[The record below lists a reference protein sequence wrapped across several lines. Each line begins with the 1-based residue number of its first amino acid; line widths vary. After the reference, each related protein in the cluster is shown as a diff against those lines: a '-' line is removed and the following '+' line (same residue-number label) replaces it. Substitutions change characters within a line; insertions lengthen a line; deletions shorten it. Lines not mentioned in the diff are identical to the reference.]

1 MTDSLTQSIGSET
14 HGRETI
20 HVRTEGRTVW
30 VTFDRPPLNVLDI
43 GTMKSLSRALGK
55 LLDPP
60 GGACDFL
67 IFSGAGP
74 NAFSAG
80 AEVADH
86 APDRV
91 GSMLAAFHH
100 VFRQLSRAD
109 CLTIAAVH
117 GHCLGGGMELASFCD
132 FVIATESAHFALPE
146 IKLGCFPPVAMITLP
161 ELVGPSAAMDL
172 ILTGRDVRVAEAKA
186 LGIVTR
192 VVADSTP
199 AAFPDKSVRDFL
211 GELRAL
217 SPAVLKLT
225 GRAMR
230 RRLREHFDGDL
241 GKIEQVYLNQLMKT
255 EDAREGIRAFME
267 KRPPSWRGR

>member
-1 MTDSLTQSIGSET
+1 MNDTLGTPAI
-14 HGRETI
+14 HGHEAVQ
-20 HVRTEGRTVW
+20 VRAEGRTVW
-30 VTFDRPPLNVLDI
+30 VTLDRPPLNVMDI
-43 GTMKSLSRALGK
+43 TTMKLFSRALGK

-67 IFSGAGP
+67 IFSGAGAK
-74 NAFSAG
+74 AFSAG

-100 VFRQLSRAD
+100 IFRQLARAD
-109 CLTIAAVH
+109 CITIAAVH
-117 GHCLGGGMELASFCD
+117 GHCLGGGMELATFCD
-132 FVIATESAHFALPE
+132 FVIATESARFGVPE

-161 ELVGPSAAMDL
+161 ELVGPRVAMDL
-172 ILTGRDVRVAEAKA
+172 ILTGREFGAAEAKT
-186 LGIVTR
+186 LGLVTR
-192 VVADSTP
+192 VVPDDAL
-199 AAFPDKSVRDFL
+199 DKSVRDLIAEF
-211 GELRAL
+211 RAL

-225 GRAMR
+225 ARAMR
-230 RRLREHFDGDL
+230 RRLRDEFENDL
-241 GKIEQVYLNQLMKT
+241 SKVEQVYLNQLMKT

>member
-1 MTDSLTQSIGSET
+1 MNDALSPSAAVESHRGDSVQF
-14 HGRETI
+14 RP
-20 HVRTEGRTVW
+20 EGRTVW
-30 VTFDRPPLNVLDI
+30 ITLDRPPLNIMDI
-43 GTMKSLSRALGK
+43 AMMKLMSRGLGK

-67 IFSGAGP
+67 VFTGAGP
-74 NAFSAG
+74 KGFSAG

-100 VFRQLSRAD
+100 IFRQLARAD
-109 CLTIAAVH
+109 CITIAAVH
-117 GHCLGGGMELASFCD
+117 GHCLGGGMELATFCD
-132 FVIATESAHFALPE
+132 FVVATESAQFGVPE
-146 IKLGCFPPVAMITLP
+146 IKLGCFPPVGMITLP
-161 ELVGPSAAMDL
+161 EIVGPHVAMDM
-172 ILTGRDVRVAEAKA
+172 ILTGREVSAAEAKT
-186 LGIVTR
+186 LGLVTR
-192 VVADSTP
+192 VVADD
-199 AAFPDKSVRDFL
+199 ALDKSVRDLIAEF
-211 GELRAL
+211 RAL

-230 RRLREHFDGDL
+230 RRLRDEFENDL
-241 GKIEQVYLNQLMKT
+241 SKVEQVYLNQLMKT

>member
-1 MTDSLTQSIGSET
+1 MNDSLSQTTATET
-14 HGRETI
+14 HGHEAV
-20 HVRTEGRTVW
+20 HVRAEGRTVW
-30 VTFDRPPLNVLDI
+30 VTLDRPPLNVLDI
-43 GTMKSLSRALGK
+43 TTMKVLSRALGK

-67 IFSGAGP
+67 VFSGAGP
-74 NAFSAG
+74 KAFSAG

-100 VFRQLSRAD
+100 VFRQLARAD
-109 CLTIAAVH
+109 CITIAAVH
-117 GHCLGGGMELASFCD
+117 GHCLGGGTELATFCD
-132 FVIATESAHFALPE
+132 FVIATESSQFGFPE

-161 ELVGPSAAMDL
+161 ELVGPRVAMEL
-172 ILTGRDVRVAEAKA
+172 ILTGREFAASEAKT
-186 LGIVTR
+186 LGLVTR
-192 VVADSTP
+192 VVPDATL
-199 AAFPDKSVRDFL
+199 DKSVRDL
-211 GELRAL
+211 IGELRTL

-230 RRLREHFDGDL
+230 RRLREEFENDL
-241 GKIEQVYLNQLMKT
+241 GKIEQAYLNQLMKT

>member
-1 MTDSLTQSIGSET
+1 MNDALSQSPYVESHRGDSVQFRS
-14 HGRETI
+14 
-20 HVRTEGRTVW
+20 EGRTVW
-30 VTFDRPPLNVLDI
+30 VTLDRPPLNIMDI
-43 GTMKSLSRALGK
+43 GTMKLLSRGLGK

-67 IFSGAGP
+67 IFSGAG
-74 NAFSAG
+74 AKGFSAG

-100 VFRQLSRAD
+100 VFRQLARAD
-109 CLTIAAVH
+109 CITIAAVH
-117 GHCLGGGMELASFCD
+117 GNCLGGGMELATFCD
-132 FVIATESAHFALPE
+132 FVISTESARFGVPE

-161 ELVGPSAAMDL
+161 ELVGPRVAMDL
-172 ILTGRDVRVAEAKA
+172 ILTGREVRAAEART
-186 LGIVTR
+186 LGLVTR
-192 VVADSTP
+192 VVSDDAM
-199 AAFPDKSVRDFL
+199 DKSVRDLIAEF
-211 GELRAL
+211 RAL

-230 RRLREHFDGDL
+230 RRLREEFENDL
-241 GKIEQVYLNQLMKT
+241 SKVEQVYLNQLMKT